1 VSTMITD
8 QDVLPYGEFLNE
20 EHHAIRGMVRDFATK
35 EIAPIAAEV
44 DREARFPIETFK
56 KLGELDLL
64 GLTVDPA
71 YGGAGADYRSYVIAV
86 EEIAR
91 ACGSTG
97 LSYAAH
103 CSLGTNPI
111 KLFGTE
117 EQKQKY
123 LPKLCTGETLGCW
136 ALTEP
141 GTGSDAAAQK
151 TTAKLVGDH
160 YVLNGTKQFITNATH
175 AKVSIIM
182 AMTDQAAGKKGISSF
197 IVEDG
202 TPGFYVSKVEK
213 KMGMRGSP
221 TASLTMDDCKI
232 PKANLIGNE
241 SEGYK
246 QALQTLEGGRLSIAA
261 LAVGISQAAFDA
273 ALAYAKQRESFGQ
286 PIGKHQFI
294 QGFLADMSTQISAA
308 RLMLYHAAWMK
319 DHGKRVTLEG
329 SQAKLYASE
338 VSSKVTNL
346 CVQIHGG
353 YGYVED
359 FPAERFLRD
368 AKLCEI
374 GEGTSEIQRLVIAR
388 QLGL

>member
-1 VSTMITD
+1 MSTMITS
-8 QDVLPYGEFLNE
+8 QDVLPFGEFLNDD
-20 EHHAIRGMVRDFATK
+20 HHAIREMVRDFATK
-35 EIAPIAAEV
+35 EIAPKAAEV
-44 DREARFPIETFK
+44 DKEARFPIETFA

-64 GLTVDPA
+64 GLTVDPE

-117 EQKQKY
+117 EQKKKY
-123 LPKLCTGETLGCW
+123 LPKLVSGEWLGCW

-151 TTAKLVGDH
+151 TTAKLVGDQ

-175 AKVSIIM
+175 AKVNIIM
-182 AMTDQAAGKKGISSF
+182 AMTDQSEGKKGISSF
-197 IVEDG
+197 IVDEG

-213 KMGMRGSP
+213 KMGMKGSP
-221 TASLTMDDCKI
+221 TASLTMEDCKI
-232 PKANLIGNE
+232 GKGQLIGE
-241 SEGYK
+241 EGDGYR
-246 QALQTLEGGRLSIAA
+246 QALTTLEGGRLSIAA
-261 LAVGISQAAFDA
+261 LALGISQAAFDA
-273 ALAYAKQRESFGQ
+273 ALSYANQRESFGV

-294 QGFLADMSTQISAA
+294 QGYLADMSTQITAA
-308 RLMLYHAAWMK
+308 RLLLYHAAWMK

-346 CVQIHGG
+346 AVQIHGG